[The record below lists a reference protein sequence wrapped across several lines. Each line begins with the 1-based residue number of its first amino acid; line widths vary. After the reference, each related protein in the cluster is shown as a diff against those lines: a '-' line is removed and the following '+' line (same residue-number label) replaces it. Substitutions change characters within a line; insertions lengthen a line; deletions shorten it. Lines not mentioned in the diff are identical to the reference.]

1 MLNFTEQSQL
11 LPSSVLAATVLAA
24 LMLYVNYKVSC
35 LFCKEWGKEN
45 FPCT

>member
-1 MLNFTEQSQL
+1 MLNFTEQESTCQ
-11 LPSSVLAATVLAA
+11 SVLAATVLAA

-45 FPCT
+45 LSPT